1 MKPIQDTIQVA
12 VANSSAIALS
22 ITECNE
28 ILTFVSLILAICFTI
43 YKFIRYEK
51 EKAQ

>member
-1 MKPIQDTIQVA
+1 MKEIQDTIQVA
-12 VANSSAIALS
+12 VVNSTAIGFS

-28 ILTFVSLILAICFTI
+28 ILTFVSLTLAIVFTI

-51 EKAQ
+51 KKTQ